1 MRQNVFDTKASKVKR
16 KRNILRVKSGKKHIP
31 TKREPSERYKD
42 ILNYYKNERKTNKFI
57 DKRKNKEGHKN
68 SARFKKGNIFNL
80 NNDSFLKDKHI
91 STNDVYGEGD
101 YSDDSSLDSGENW
114 SGGGSRKGKRKSD
127 AMVNNFVQEK
137 IEKKKLWKI
146 KKYEIKEKLREI
158 DKHFEVIKNSVL
170 SLPGTTGG
178 VKQNVDLERGVA
190 QAFTKARSHNGE
202 IKKLGL
208 GVARKEEQKRDPLV
222 NANERGK
229 KRTESDEK
237 GANRKR
243 KVQMEMD
250 GAEEEDNDEED
261 EEEDAEEV
269 DDEEV
274 DEEELNEEEKVD
286 EEENAGDDEDEVD
299 GWEVEDESELEDG
312 LVIESGWEA
321 KDESEEDSQNEQ
333 HGDGNASEGSTEQGA
348 NESIQR
354 EEDTSKSQLLGHK
367 TNESGEEL
375 KESKF
380 SIYKKKKKTE
390 ESDNQKEYSVWCLSD
405 DSDNETID
413 QLFREKKKLPFIDET
428 VVSISKEK
436 MSRMLEKFLLNG
448 NKELC
453 SYFSNESG
461 DEKGENLPAY
471 ISIEK
476 KQYQL
481 EHVIALLDSHNFS
494 AQKKMLY
501 RVYHLNMFN
510 KKKEKS
516 IPHSSFFFS
525 LMDYCILKIYR
536 CFKYGLSVQNFIENY
551 KDIIVDFC
559 HPMKTELYLYMSFLL
574 LIIFCKIQGKGKA
587 NLFYRKKRDTLA
599 EYVES
604 NKGAH
609 GKAYD
614 VHIYS
619 RILKSADLFSDILE
633 EYQPHLSG
641 DRAADEGIISYVHFA
656 VILLALII
664 YPIEGIESNRQSQTG
679 KGNERSRFEKDGAD
693 TLGENISIE
702 HLLTDIN
709 KNRVED
715 EKLFHKFAHLKGENL
730 LSEKEERIPL
740 MGYLIEL
747 VEYIFYKYFHSIN
760 ANLSLGEDEGGY
772 QDMCSRDTYTSA
784 SSMEECIQNIE
795 RAFSFKRFEMVDVV
809 KSNKKNQTDAQSNT
823 RADVKSDLG
832 IFSKKKQLKKAIIL
846 LNIYNIFLDNS
857 KKYSQSFFYLSF
869 KILNTLLYGII
880 HNRRGKLQMERDSKG
895 ERNYSDEKILVQE
908 KDHYYE
914 LSFNTFKNVILF
926 LKAYLDKQFNAYI
939 LINHIVRPCL
949 LFLFVNFLSYIKKV
963 DGEVNLTKIV
973 EDFGS
978 VQVRDDYLVAADS
991 PFVKYQGKEEKYFL
1005 FLLYTYKLMDHS
1017 STYEITPIVSH
1028 NLQHS
1033 GIQMFTP
1040 KYANSRNPKDFL
1052 IMQSGQAKFA
1062 EMKAQRK
1069 KMKQQKKLD
1078 YNELKKE
1085 NNYLLALKAK
1095 EEQERVRR
1103 NREKYKKVKLMAK
1116 KDVEEYNK
1124 MKTYTH

>member
-1 MRQNVFDTKASKVKR
+1 MRQNLFDTKTSKVKR
-16 KRNILRVKSGKKHIP
+16 KRNILRVKSGKKNFP

-42 ILNYYKNERKTNKFI
+42 ILNYYKNENKTNKFI
-57 DKRKNKEGHKN
+57 DKRKSKKGNKN
-68 SARFKKGNIFNL
+68 NTRFKKGNIFNL

-91 STNDVYGEGD
+91 SANDVYGEED
-101 YSDDSSLDSGENW
+101 HSDDSSLDSGEKW

-170 SLPGTTGG
+170 SLPATTGG
-178 VKQNVDLERGVA
+178 VKQNVDPKRGVA
-190 QAFTKARSHNGE
+190 KKGE
-202 IKKLGL
+202 
-208 GVARKEEQKRDPLV
+208 QQRDRFV
-222 NANERGK
+222 NAIGRVNKATQRG
-229 KRTESDEK
+229 EK
-237 GANRKR
+237 GADRNGR
-243 KVQMEMD
+243 VQMKMED
-250 GAEEEDNDEED
+250 GNDVEDDEED
-261 EEEDAEEV
+261 ELDEEESADDEDEAEESNV
-269 DDEEV
+269 EEEV
-274 DEEELNEEEKVD
+274 DEE
-286 EEENAGDDEDEVD
+286 
-299 GWEVEDESELEDG
+299 DESEGEDG

-321 KDESEEDSQNEQ
+321 EDESEEDDQDEQ
-333 HGDGNASEGSTEQGA
+333 HGDGNASEGSIEQGA
-348 NESIQR
+348 NGSVQHKY
-354 EEDTSKSQLLGHK
+354 DASKSQLLGQK
-367 TNESGEEL
+367 TNESDEEV
-375 KESKF
+375 KESKLSF
-380 SIYKKKKKTE
+380 YRKKKKTE
-390 ESDNQKEYSVWCLSD
+390 EPDNQKAYSMWCLSD
-405 DSDNETID
+405 DSDNETIEK
-413 QLFREKKKLPFIDET
+413 LFSKKKRLPFKDET
-428 VVSISKEK
+428 MVNISKEK
-436 MSRMLEKFLLNG
+436 MNKMMRKFLLDG

-453 SYFSNESG
+453 SHFANESD
-461 DEKGENLPAY
+461 DEKGENLPTY

-481 EHVIALLDSHNFS
+481 EHVIALLDGHNFG
-494 AQKKMLY
+494 AQKKLLY

-510 KKKEKS
+510 KKKQKS

-536 CFKYGLSVQNFIENY
+536 CLKYDLGVQNLIENY

-574 LIIFCKIQGKGKA
+574 LIIFCKTQGKGKA
-587 NLFYRKKRDTLA
+587 NIFYRKKRNTLA

-633 EYQPHLSG
+633 ECKPQLG
-641 DRAADEGIISYVHFA
+641 EEAATDGGTVSYVHFA

-664 YPIEGIESNRQSQTG
+664 YPMEGSESKRQNQTG
-679 KGNERSRFEKDGAD
+679 KGNETSRFEHGAD
-693 TLGENISIE
+693 PLGENLPIE

-715 EKLFHKFAHLKGENL
+715 EKMVHKFAHLKGENL
-730 LSEKEERIPL
+730 YTDKEERIPL

-747 VEYIFYKYFHSIN
+747 VEYIFYKYFHSVN
-760 ANLSLGEDEGGY
+760 ANLLLGEDEGGCH
-772 QDMCSRDTYTSA
+772 DICSRDTYA
-784 SSMEECIQNIE
+784 SVSRMEECIQNIE
-795 RAFSFKRFEMVDVV
+795 RAFYIKPFDVDDVV
-809 KSNKKNQTDAQSNT
+809 KSSRQNLAGTQSNNRT
-823 RADVKSDLG
+823 DVQNHLG

-846 LNIYNIFLDNS
+846 LNIYNIFLENS

-869 KILNTLLYGII
+869 KILNTLLYGIM
-880 HNRRGKLQMERDSKG
+880 HEGGKSQMGSGSND
-895 ERNYSDEKILVQE
+895 ERNYSDEKILTEE
-908 KDHYYE
+908 KDHYYK
-914 LSFNTFKNVILF
+914 LSFDTFKNVIFF
-926 LKAYLDKQFNAYI
+926 LKAHLDKQFNAYI

-949 LFLFVNFLSYIKKV
+949 LFLFVNFLSYIKKC
-963 DGEVNLTKIV
+963 DGEVNFAKIV
-973 EDFGS
+973 DDFEG

-991 PFVKYQGKEEKYFL
+991 PFVKYQKKEEKYFL
-1005 FLLYTYKLMDHS
+1005 FLLYTYKLMEHS

-1028 NLQHS
+1028 NLQNS

-1062 EMKAQRK
+1062 EMRATRK

-1078 YNELKKE
+1078 YNELRKE

-1103 NREKYKKVKLMAK
+1103 NQEKYKKVKLMAK
-1116 KDVEEYNK
+1116 RDVEEYNK